1 MENRSSIKFVTYAFV
16 TTLLFLGCPD
26 KRSSEEIADD
36 VSAEDLS
43 IHQEY
48 DADSMPAYYDPR

>member
-1 MENRSSIKFVTYAFV
+1 MENRSSVKYVTYAIV
-16 TTLLFLGCPD
+16 TSLMFLACPD
-26 KRSSEEIADD
+26 TRSSEDIADD

-48 DADSMPAYYDPR
+48 DADSMPSYFDPR

>member
-1 MENRSSIKFVTYAFV
+1 MENRTSVKLVTYAFV
-16 TTLLFLGCPD
+16 TSLLFLGCPD
-26 KRSSEEIADD
+26 RRSSDEIADEA
-36 VSAEDLS
+36 SAEDLS